1 MPAREEIV
9 PFRLQLERSR
19 YLTLLEFFDNN
30 GIESKLFPAREILVR
45 LSKLNSSTSTL
56 LPIIWLWDKSTTVR
70 CLKLE
75 RFSVLSNV
83 RNRLKERF
91 TVCNAEYLGRFMP
104 QLKFR
109 LPPNLF
115 LAKFKYV
122 RLLIV
127 HRFSSIRPDKEL
139 SERSRDFRWA
149 NLESARQFTTPDRF
163 REFNLIARMVS
174 QLIVPLQ
181 TSETL
186 NLETL
191 RKAFLILMI
200 SESFAEAR
208 PARLHNRISTKQA
221 ANLVNSIECQSLTA
235 GY

>member
-1 MPAREEIV
+1 MPTREEIV

-19 YLTLLEFFDNN
+19 YLTLLEFFDN

-45 LSKLNSSTSTL
+45 LFKLNSSTSTL

-83 RNRLKERF
+83 RNRLKERS
-91 TVCNAEYLGRFMP
+91 TVCNAEYLGRFMS

-139 SERSRDFRWA
+139 SERSRDFRRA
-149 NLESARQFTTPDRF
+149 NLESTPQFTTPDRF

-181 TSETL
+181 TSEIL

-191 RKAFLILMI
+191 RKASLMV